1 MRFFFVLNFLTLN
14 LISLNLEASK
24 PCGEVTHITGKV
36 EVLRAATGEDLNRVA
51 IPIQAPYQILCT
63 DVLVTQ
69 AGSRAKIKLVNG
81 LITLSPNSRV
91 SIAKVVK
98 GSQTPSL
105 LNLTY
110 GKMRTFFDG
119 KKEDKNK
126 NSQTQFKVK
135 TPSAVVG
142 VRGTDFYVGY
152 DANKDTTT
160 QATLKGEVEVEQ
172 LKTNNKVIVRG
183 GEMVDVV
190 AAGKVT
196 KEKVLE
202 DIKNEK
208 ETDLSKT
215 EQPAIEA
222 PLVVRPIQKETII
235 DIRQTSPLVKEDIE
249 FKSKEAVAILGEPE
263 KWTPPKD
270 EIPGDLKDIKN
281 EF

>member
-1 MRFFFVLNFLTLN
+1 MRFFCVLNLFLFFVSQN
-14 LISLNLEASK
+14 AYASK
-24 PCGEVTHITGKV
+24 VCGEVIQITGKV
-36 EVLRAATGEDLNRVA
+36 EVLRAQAGEDLNRVA
-51 IPIQAPYQILCT
+51 IRIEAPYSILCT

-69 AGSRAKIKLVNG
+69 AGSRAKVKLANG
-81 LITLSPNSRV
+81 LITLSPNSRI

-119 KKEDKNK
+119 KKNEQKSKDN
-126 NSQTQFKVK
+126 QTQFKVK

-152 DANKDTTT
+152 DPNKEITK

-172 LKTNNKVIVRG
+172 IKTKNKVIVKG
-183 GEMVDVV
+183 GEQVDV
-190 AAGKVT
+190 AIADKVT
-196 KEKVLE
+196 KAETQESLQDVVS
-202 DIKNEK
+202 K
-208 ETDLSKT
+208 ELATPILIVK
-215 EQPAIEA
+215 PIE
-222 PLVVRPIQKETII
+222 KETII
-235 DIRQTSPLVKEDIE
+235 QIRQTSPLVKEDIE
-249 FKSKEAVAILGEPE
+249 FKSTEAVAILGEPE
-263 KWTPPKD
+263 KWIPPTD

>member
-1 MRFFFVLNFLTLN
+1 MRFFFVLIL
-14 LISLNLEASK
+14 SLFSGDTFAAK
-24 PCGEVTHITGKV
+24 PCGEVIQIAGKV
-36 EVLRAATGEDLNRVA
+36 EVLRAKTGEDLNRVA
-51 IPIQAPYQILCT
+51 IRINAPYSLLCT

-69 AGSRAKIKLVNG
+69 AGSRAKVKLENG
-81 LITLSPNSRV
+81 LITLSPNSRI

-119 KKEDKNK
+119 KKNEEANK
-126 NSQTQFKVK
+126 GKDPNHTQFKVK
-135 TPSAVVG
+135 TRSAVVG

-152 DANKDTTT
+152 DANKDFTT

-172 LKTNNKVIVRG
+172 VETKAKVIVKS
-183 GEMVDVV
+183 GEQVEVASVD
-190 AAGKVT
+190 ALA
-196 KEKVLE
+196 KEQIKEDVKAEAKEAVLE
-202 DIKNEK
+202 VKPIEK
-208 ETDLSKT
+208 ET
-215 EQPAIEA
+215 I
-222 PLVVRPIQKETII
+222 V
-235 DIRQTSPLVKEDIE
+235 DIRQTSPLVKEDLE
-249 FKSKEAVAILGEPE
+249 FKSKEAIAVLGEPE